1 MILHNYLYRLKCIVR
16 DREMMFWSMLFPILL
31 ATLFNMAFSNISTA
45 ESFSKIKIGIVDNAE
60 YRENT
65 YFINAVKSVSS
76 ADKGAGK
83 SNMFDVK
90 YISKDEGD
98 RLLEDGKIEGYMYFD
113 NGIKLVV
120 KKSGMNQT
128 VLKGFVDD
136 YNQTSATI
144 KTIYS
149 KNPSMD
155 QKELMTTISNRIDYL
170 KEVPVSKSAPDN
182 IVTYFYALIAMA
194 CFYGGFLGLK
204 EVMAIQADMSSQG
217 ARANMAP
224 VHKLKLFVASMFA
237 ATTVQFVTISVLI
250 CYLVLI
256 LKINFGSQL
265 GYILLTCLIGTIT
278 GVTFGTFIASVV
290 KKGEGVKIGVMI
302 GVTMLMTV
310 LSGMMNNKIK
320 YIISANAPVLEY
332 LNPVALI
339 TDSFYSLYYYDT
351 HMKFLIDII
360 LLCGFSIVF
369 GLITYF
375 VLRRQR
381 YASL

>member
-1 MILHNYLYRLKCIVR
+1 
-16 DREMMFWSMLFPILL
+16 
-31 ATLFNMAFSNISTA
+31 
-45 ESFSKIKIGIVDNAE
+45 
-60 YRENT
+60 
-65 YFINAVKSVSS
+65 
-76 ADKGAGK
+76 
-83 SNMFDVK
+83 
-90 YISKDEGD
+90 
-98 RLLEDGKIEGYMYFD
+98 
-113 NGIKLVV
+113 
-120 KKSGMNQT
+120 
-128 VLKGFVDD
+128 
-136 YNQTSATI
+136 
-144 KTIYS
+144 
-149 KNPSMD
+149 MD

-351 HMKFLIDII
+351 HMKFVIDII

>member
-16 DREMMFWSMLFPILL
+16 DRDMMFWSMVFPILL

-45 ESFSKIKIGIVDNAE
+45 ENFSKIKIGIVDNAE

-65 YFINAVKSVSS
+65 YFVDAVKSVSS
-76 ADKGAGK
+76 ADKGLRK
-83 SNMFDVK
+83 SNLFDVK
-90 YISKDEGD
+90 YISKEEGD
-98 RLLEDGKIEGYMYFD
+98 RLLEDGKIEGYIYSD
-113 NGIKLVV
+113 NGINLVV
-120 KKSGMNQT
+120 KKSGINQN

-144 KTIYS
+144 KTIYG
-149 KNPSMD
+149 KNPSID
-155 QKELMTTISNRIDYL
+155 NNVLMATISNRIDFL
-170 KEVPVSKSAPDN
+170 QEVPVSKSAPDN
-182 IVTYFYALIAMA
+182 VVTYFYALIAMA

-224 VHKLKLFVASMFA
+224 VHKLKLFITSMFA
-237 ATTVQFVTISVLI
+237 ATTVQLVTISVLI
-250 CYLVLI
+250 CYLVLV

-290 KKGEGVKIGVMI
+290 KKGEGVKIGVLI

-310 LSGMMNNKIK
+310 LSGMMNDKIK
-320 YIISANAPVLEY
+320 YIISTNVPILGY

-339 TDSFYSLYYYDT
+339 TDSFYSLYFYDT
-351 HMKFLIDII
+351 HKQFLIDIM
-360 LLCGFSIVF
+360 LLCGYNIVF
-369 GLITYF
+369 GLITYY